1 MSWTAADIPDLTE
14 CTAVVTGANGGLGLE
29 ASHALACRGATVV
42 MASRSMEKAE
52 HARREILAKHPR
64 ALLEVRNLDLASLES
79 VRGLATAVIADHPSI
94 DILINNAGVMATP
107 RRETSDGFEL
117 QFGTNHLG
125 HFALTALL
133 MPAVLRAGAGRVVTV
148 TSGAR
153 HIRVKVNP
161 EDLGMEKRYEAW
173 LAYGRSKMA
182 NHQFALE
189 LQHRLAGAGSVVE
202 SLSAHPGFSN
212 TNLQCASVEATG
224 GGLSQRFFHF
234 WVRRLGMPA
243 GKGVLPELRAVI
255 DRHIPGGSLLTP
267 RWLSSGTPVRR
278 PVLRRYRSERS
289 TLWEVSEQATGIP
302 FDVEE
307 MVRQAGLLGD

>member
-1 MSWTAADIPDLTE
+1 MPWTAADIPDLTGS
-14 CTAVVTGANGGLGLE
+14 TAVVTGANGGLGLG
-29 ASHALACRGATVV
+29 ASRALASRGATVV

-52 HARREILAKHPR
+52 QARKAILEKHPG
-64 ALLEVRNLDLASLES
+64 ALLEVLNLDLASLDS
-79 VRGLATAVIADHPSI
+79 VRGLAAAVIADHPSI

-133 MPAVLRAGAGRVVTV
+133 MPALLRAEAGRVVTV

-153 HIRVKVNP
+153 HFRVKVSP

-189 LQHRLAGAGSVVE
+189 LHHRLAGAGSAVE

-212 TNLQCASVEATG
+212 TNLQAASVEATD
-224 GGLSQRFFHF
+224 GGLSQRFFHL

-243 GKGVLPELRAVI
+243 ATGALPQLRAVA
-255 DRHIPGGSLLTP
+255 DRRIPGGSLLTP
-267 RWLSSGTPVRR
+267 RWLVFGAPVRR
-278 PVLRRYRSERS
+278 PILRRYRSERPV
-289 TLWEVSEQATGIP
+289 LWDVSEQVTGIP
-302 FDVEE
+302 FDVEK
-307 MVRQAGLLGD
+307 MVRRARE